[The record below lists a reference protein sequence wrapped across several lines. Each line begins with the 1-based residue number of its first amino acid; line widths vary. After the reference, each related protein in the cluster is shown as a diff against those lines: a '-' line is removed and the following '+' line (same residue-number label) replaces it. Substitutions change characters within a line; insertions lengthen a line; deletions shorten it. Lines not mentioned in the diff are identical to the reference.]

1 MRRRQIQFRT
11 PRWSNRGQ
19 AALEFLTT
27 YGWAL
32 LIVLVMVG
40 AISYFGILNPTE
52 FVPQRCSISAE
63 FSCSDYQIRGAGST
77 EVMNLQV
84 KQGVG
89 KTIYYENW
97 TCEYSDLAAPAIFR
111 GTATIKGAALSAG
124 SAWSPK
130 DTAAMNCNFR
140 SAPVSGSMP
149 AGTISGLAG
158 QKVKVEYTITYRL
171 SPPPTGL
178 LHTAQ
183 GEVFTE
189 VQ

>member
-1 MRRRQIQFRT
+1 M
-11 PRWSNRGQ
+11 
-19 AALEFLTT
+19 EFLTT

-40 AISYFGILNPTE
+40 AISYFGILNPTK
-52 FVPQRCSISAE
+52 FVPQRCTTSAE
-63 FSCSDYQIRGAGST
+63 FSCSDYQILGTST
-77 EVMNLQV
+77 SEVMNLQM

-97 TCEYSDLAAPAIFR
+97 TCEYNDLAAPVIVR
-111 GTATIKGAALSAG
+111 GTASVKGAALSAG
-124 SAWSPK
+124 SSWSPK
-130 DTAAMNCNFR
+130 DIAALNCNFR
-140 SAPVSGSMP
+140 STPVSGSIP
-149 AGTISGLAG
+149 PGTISGLKG

-183 GEVFTE
+183 GEVFAE